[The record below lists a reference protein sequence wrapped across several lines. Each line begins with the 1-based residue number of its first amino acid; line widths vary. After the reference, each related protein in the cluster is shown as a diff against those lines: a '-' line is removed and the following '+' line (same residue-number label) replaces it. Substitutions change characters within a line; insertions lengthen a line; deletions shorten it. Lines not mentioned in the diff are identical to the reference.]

1 MSLINSSFDKKET
14 STNLSSTDDMC
25 NYFTNHHKY
34 NKIYGTKSILL
45 MQVGHFHEAYQTD
58 TEGPNL
64 DAISD
69 ITGVIRTKKNKSIKE
84 TTRKSPYML
93 GFPSFV
99 LNKYIKLLIDE
110 SYSVIIFDQFDLP
123 DSTKKT
129 RKLVGI
135 YSKGTYID
143 DLKSD
148 SNYMMSIYIEEN
160 EDYKYKNLIICAG
173 ISLIDLSTGKIYI
186 NEFFSTK
193 NDDKYSL
200 DDTVKLINS
209 YDPSEILL
217 CCNNLK
223 SITQHELIQYLEL
236 SNRNYHVKSF
246 NKEYNKG
253 SVQKELLE
261 KIYKDDFTD
270 MFEDLELNKYS
281 FIRYSLISLIKFI
294 EEHNEFII
302 AKLKE
307 PEFIEKEKYLY
318 LGNNALQQLN
328 IFHSHLVSSNSSNSS
343 KQDYTGKYSSLYDII
358 NFCSTPMGK
367 RFLKESLINP
377 LVDPIKINNR
387 YEMIDTFIKKGYNE
401 IEIYLNGINDV
412 ERLQR
417 KIAIKLID
425 PIDLNKWINSMN
437 NIINLKELVDSK
449 KYNLKVNYDINELKN
464 CLTYINTKL
473 KVDEL
478 SNYTI
483 NEIET
488 NIFRLKQHAELDEL
502 QDKINLCK
510 NLIDIIKN
518 KLNDIM
524 FEKIKVNDVV
534 KVEHNERDGYFLIL
548 TKKRSEVLK
557 KELDTLKSIQFKI
570 GNDNLI
576 IKIDAFEFRN
586 TSASSTATTT
596 KIFISDVNKKSDEL
610 IIHLSMM
617 KKKCKIFY
625 QNFLEDFYNEFKYI
639 MNDVSYYVSLVDFI
653 KSGAKCAEKY
663 YYNKPIIKNDAE
675 KSYIKTHK
683 IRHPI
688 VERISENEY
697 KPMNISV
704 GINGIDGILLYGLNS
719 AGKSTLQKSVGINLI
734 LAQIGYYVSA
744 ESFEYQPYKSLFTR
758 ISGNDN
764 LFKGLSSFAL
774 EIVELSGILKRSG
787 QNTLVIADEVCRG
800 TEYKSSIVIVMTMI
814 DMLSK
819 SQTSFI
825 TASHLHKL
833 IKLDRMKEIKNVK
846 PYHIHISYDEQSNT
860 LTYDRE
866 LKEGVGEEF
875 YGLNV
880 AKCLI
885 NDNSFI
891 EIANQIKKEIDYKK
905 NKSRYNKS
913 IIMECCSICK
923 NQPEGK
929 ETSLETHHIVPQKDC
944 KNKKVKDKEYLSMN
958 HPTNLCVLCQ
968 SCHDEVDRGNLIING
983 YKETS
988 DGLVLDYYW
997 RKSKTSNL

>member
-1 MSLINSSFDKKET
+1 MSFINSSFDKKET

-160 EDYKYKNLIICAG
+160 EDYKYKNMIICSG

-236 SNRNYHVKSF
+236 SNRNYHIKSF

-261 KIYKDDFTD
+261 KIYKDDFSD

-328 IFHSHLVSSNSSNSS
+328 IFHSYSGSSNSS

-401 IEIYLNGINDV
+401 IEIYLNGINDI

-437 NIINLKELVDSK
+437 NIINLKELIDSK

-483 NEIET
+483 NDIET
-488 NIFRLKQHAELDEL
+488 NIFKLKQHVELDEL

-570 GNDNLI
+570 GNDNLV
-576 IKIDAFEFRN
+576 IKTDAFEFRN

-675 KSYIKTHK
+675 KSYIKSHK

-913 IIMECCSICK
+913 VIMECCSICK

-968 SCHDEVDRGNLIING
+968 SCHDEVDRKNLIING